1 MSIPILTSE
10 GFVGQRWIVD
20 DYFLAGETLHCGDV
34 VGVRQGDSS
43 QGRQPRVFKIRHD
56 ANRQRVIGFVHTL
69 ADQNVG
75 DQAAAV
81 GEAVQV
87 VVQGVA
93 QALSD
98 GTAGVGDPVTPGASV
113 GELAADLTFNP
124 AARVKL
130 AAAGDPIAGRCLSVG
145 SGSEQVIEVL
155 VDIAGGG

>member
-43 QGRQPRVFKIRHD
+43 QGRHPRVFKIRHD
-56 ANRQRVIGFVHTL
+56 ANRQRVIGFVHTP
-69 ADQNVG
+69 AGQNVG
-75 DQAAAV
+75 DQAGAV
-81 GEAVQV
+81 GEAVPV

-98 GTAGVGDPVTPGASV
+98 GIAGVGDPVTPGASV

>member
-1 MSIPILTSE
+1 MGIPILTSE
-10 GFVGQRWIVD
+10 GFVGQRWIID

-43 QGRQPRVFKIRHD
+43 QGHQPRVFKIRQE
-56 ANRQRVIGFVHTL
+56 ANTQRVIGFVHTP
-69 ADQNVG
+69 AGQNVG
-75 DQAAAV
+75 NEAADV
-81 GEAVQV
+81 GEEVPV

-98 GTAGVGDPVTPGASV
+98 GTAGVGDPVTPSASV
-113 GELAADLTFNP
+113 GEMAVDLTFNP

-145 SGSEQVIEVL
+145 SGSEQVIDVL